1 MSAQLTAVWSSVS
14 CLVSAVSC
22 QLCLVCATAPC
33 VLRILLAHGADV
45 NAQDEEELT
54 PLHVAARDGYGEC
67 VLLLCKAGADVYKTN
82 CENKTAK
89 VGGALVI
96 HVTPVWCGRTWRT
109 WPPSRTPSPSWPSAR
124 PG

>member
-1 MSAQLTAVWSSVS
+1 MSAQLTAVWSTV
-14 CLVSAVSC
+14 CCQLSAVSC
-22 QLCLVCATAPC
+22 VWCVPLPRVC
-33 VLRILLAHGADV
+33 RILLAHGADV

-89 VGGALVI
+89 VGGAV
-96 HVTPVWCGRTWRT
+96 VTM
-109 WPPSRTPSPSWPSAR
+109 
-124 PG
+124 

>member
-1 MSAQLTAVWSSVS
+1 MSAQLTAVWSTVS
-14 CLVSAVSC
+14 CLVSGVSC
-22 QLCLVCATAPC
+22 QLCLVSATALC

-89 VGGALVI
+89 VGGAV
-96 HVTPVWCGRTWRT
+96 VTT
-109 WPPSRTPSPSWPSAR
+109 
-124 PG
+124 

>member
-1 MSAQLTAVWSSVS
+1 MVS
-14 CLVSAVSC
+14 CLVKDDLMC
-22 QLCLVCATAPC
+22 Q
-33 VLRILLAHGADV
+33 D
-45 NAQDEEELT
+45 DEELS

-89 VGGALVI
+89 VRGAS
-96 HVTPVWCGRTWRT
+96 VTMGPQVWCGRTWLT